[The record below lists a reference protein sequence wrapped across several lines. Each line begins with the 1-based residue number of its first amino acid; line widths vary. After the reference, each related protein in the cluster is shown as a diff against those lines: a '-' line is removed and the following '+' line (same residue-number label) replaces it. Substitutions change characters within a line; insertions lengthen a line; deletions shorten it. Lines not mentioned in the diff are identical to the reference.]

1 MYDYQIVSKI
11 TELKAGLLDDLN
23 NFAVNVGISD
33 NLRELAM
40 QHDGELKNGWEI
52 VSHDIVFYQDRQ
64 IFSLLLRR
72 QRPNS

>member
-11 TELKAGLLDDLN
+11 TELKPGLLDDLS
-23 NFAVNVGISD
+23 NFAFSVGIND

-64 IFSLLLRR
+64 LLSLLLRR

>member
-11 TELKAGLLDDLN
+11 TKLMPDLIN
-23 NFAVNVGISD
+23 DLSNDAINVGIND
-33 NLRELAM
+33 NLRELAL

>member
-1 MYDYQIVSKI
+1 MYDYQIVSNI

-33 NLRELAM
+33 NLRDLTL
-40 QHDGELKNGWEI
+40 QHDVELKNGWEI
-52 VSHDIVFYQDRQ
+52 VSHDIIFYQDRQ

>member
-11 TELKAGLLDDLN
+11 AELKPGLFNDLS
-23 NFAVNVGISD
+23 NFAFNVGIND
-33 NLRELAM
+33 NLRELAS

-64 IFSLLLRR
+64 LLSLLLRR
-72 QRPNS
+72 ERPNS

>member
-23 NFAVNVGISD
+23 NFAVNVEISD